1 MIRKNFRV
9 TVGDMFLCF
18 FQKKIDLEKTYMELL
33 EML

>member
-18 FQKKIDLEKTYMELL
+18 FQKNDLGKTYRELL